1 MSRIDYDRSAQIFK
15 ALAHPTRLHIIEL
28 IKERQP
34 CVKVMEE
41 TLGLAQPN
49 ISQHLSLLR
58 NLGVVRAQRD
68 GNQVCYQISDEKIV
82 KMFDVLSNSI

>member
-82 KMFDVLSNSI
+82 KMFEVLSNSI

>member
-1 MSRIDYDRSAQIFK
+1 MASIDYNRNAQIFK
-15 ALAHPTRLHIIEL
+15 ALAHPTRIHL
-28 IKERQP
+28 IQLILEKRP

-58 NLGVVRAQRD
+58 NLGIVRAERE
-68 GNQVCYQISDEKIV
+68 GNQVCYRVANERIMKLIDLISD
-82 KMFDVLSNSI
+82 